1 VYDVSG
7 AGDTVVAVIAVAI
20 GLKLDWTL
28 GLELATRGASAVV
41 GRFGTSVV
49 SLSDLQDYEV
59 GQI

>member
-1 VYDVSG
+1 
-7 AGDTVVAVIAVAI
+7 VAI